1 MDNFFPEV
9 SALAAGRAGAGVP
22 GRAAFREPVAGSF
35 PARTWPPR
43 REGGAH
49 RAARTHAT
57 ART

>member
-22 GRAAFREPVAGSF
+22 GRTAFREPGAGSF
-35 PARTWPPR
+35 PAR